1 MSKVS
6 ELVYRIQRSEL
17 VYRIQKTENK
27 AKKIALLTLGIF
39 SLFLP
44 RMVGGYVETVLIFIL
59 IYALVGAGI
68 YLLMGHA
75 GIISLGQV
83 GFYCIGAYVS
93 ALLSIHYNFS
103 PWIAIFCAAVLN
115 GGIAYV
121 LGKPFCRATGMSLAI
136 ITLAFSMVVYLAVS
150 RLPFTGGHDGIAGI
164 PRLYIGSLRFNDDL
178 YYYLLWA
185 VLGVVL
191 LFTYNLTQKKIGR
204 GLRALNEFSGGD
216 EVAAI
221 TSGIDTTRLK
231 VQVFVIAAVFAS
243 VAGSILAHWMR
254 TVNPNFFNMLVTFV
268 FVMMVGIG
276 GFRSIWGPLIGAG
289 FYFGLKEMLTLFL
302 EGRGVLGIESV
313 IFGFIFIII
322 LLFLPGGITS
332 LPREWREWVHEW
344 RRRRDKSAIR

>member
-1 MSKVS
+1 VS
-6 ELVYRIQRSEL
+6 EFVQRIKKGDL

-27 AKKIALLTLGIF
+27 PKKVALLILGIF

-44 RMVGGYVETVLIFIL
+44 LLVGGYVETILIFIL
-59 IYALVGAGI
+59 LYSVVGVGI
-68 YLLMGHA
+68 YLLIGHA

-93 ALLSIHYNFS
+93 ALISIHYHFS
-103 PWIAIFCAAVLN
+103 PWIAMSCAAILN

-164 PRLYIGSLRFNDDL
+164 PRLYIGSLKFSDVL
-178 YYYLLWA
+178 YYYLLW
-185 VLGVVL
+185 VVGGVVF
-191 LFTYNLTQKKIGR
+191 LFTHNLTQKKIGR

-231 VQVFVIAAVFAS
+231 LQVFVIAAVFAS

-254 TVNPNFFNMLVTFV
+254 TINPNFFNIVVTFV

-276 GFRSIWGPLIGAG
+276 GFRSIWGPLIGAA
-289 FYFGLKEMLTLFL
+289 FYFGMKEVLTLL
-302 EGRGVLGIESV
+302 LGGRGVLGIESV
-313 IFGFIFIII
+313 IFALIFIII

-332 LPREWREWVHEW
+332 LPREWREWVHEL
-344 RRRRDKSAIR
+344 RLRRDKSATDLS

>member
-1 MSKVS
+1 MS
-6 ELVYRIQRSEL
+6 ELFYRIQRSEL
-17 VYRIQKTENK
+17 FYRIQKIENK
-27 AKKIALLTLGIF
+27 PKKMALVTIGVF

-44 RMVGGYVETVLIFIL
+44 RLVGPYVETVLIFVL
-59 IYALVGAGI
+59 VYSLVGAGI

-93 ALLSIHYNFS
+93 SLLSIHYNFS
-103 PWIAIFCAAVLN
+103 PWIAIFCAAILN

-164 PRLYIGSLRFNDDL
+164 PRLHIGTLSFSDHH
-178 YYYLLWA
+178 YYYLLWG

-231 VQVFVIAAVFAS
+231 LQVFVIAAVYAS
-243 VAGSILAHWMR
+243 IAGSLFAHWMM
-254 TVNPNFFNMLVTFV
+254 TINPNFFNMLVTFV

-276 GFRSIWGPLIGAG
+276 GFRSIWGPLIGAT
-289 FYFGLKEMLTLFL
+289 FYFGLKEMLTVLL

-313 IFGFIFIII
+313 IFGLIFIII

-332 LPREWREWVHEW
+332 LPREWREWIHEW
-344 RRRRDKSAIR
+344 QRRRHESTAHSS

>member
-1 MSKVS
+1 M
-6 ELVYRIQRSEL
+6 SEL

-27 AKKIALLTLGIF
+27 SKKIVLLTLGTV

-44 RMVGGYVETVLIFIL
+44 RMVGGYVETVLIFVL
-59 IYALVGAGI
+59 VYSLVGAGI

-103 PWIAIFCAAVLN
+103 PWIAIFCAAMLN
-115 GGIAYV
+115 AGVAYV
-121 LGKPFCRATGMSLAI
+121 IGKPFCRATGMSLAI

-164 PRLYIGSLRFNDDL
+164 PRLHIGNLRFNDDL
-178 YYYLLWA
+178 YYYLLWG

-191 LFTYNLTQKKIGR
+191 LFTYNLTQRKIGR
-204 GLRALNEFSGGD
+204 GLRALNEFSGGE

-231 VQVFVIAAVFAS
+231 LQVFVIAAVFAS

-276 GFRSIWGPLIGAG
+276 GFRSIWGPLIGAA

-344 RRRRDKSAIR
+344 RRRRKKSAIHSS

>member
-1 MSKVS
+1 MSGFVA
-6 ELVYRIQRSEL
+6 RIQKSEL
-17 VYRIQKTENK
+17 VYRIQKIENK
-27 AKKIALLTLGIF
+27 PKKIALLTIGILSF
-39 SLFLP
+39 FVPWLVDS
-44 RMVGGYVETVLIFIL
+44 YVETILIFVL
-59 IYALVGAGI
+59 VYSLVGAGI

-93 ALLSIHYNFS
+93 ALLSIHCDFS
-103 PWIAIFCAAVLN
+103 PWIAILCAAVLN

-136 ITLAFSMVVYLAVS
+136 ITLAFSMVIYLAVS

-164 PRLYIGSLRFNDDL
+164 PRLHIGSLKFNDDL
-178 YYYLLWA
+178 YYYLLWV

-231 VQVFVIAAVFAS
+231 LQVFVIAAVYAS

-276 GFRSIWGPLIGAG
+276 GFRSIWGPLTGAA
-289 FYFGLKEMLTLFL
+289 FYFGLKEVLTLFL

-313 IFGFIFIII
+313 IFGLIFIII

-332 LPREWREWVHEW
+332 LPREWREWIHEW
-344 RRRRDKSAIR
+344 RRRRHKSAAHSS